1 MSDVLPAGTL
11 LARLVELPDGETRE
25 FVLHDS
31 DWPLT
36 GFLVR
41 IGDSVHAYVNR
52 CPHALRQLNFLP
64 NRFLNKDGTL
74 IQCSSHGALFEKDT
88 GLCVAGPCV
97 GESLRQLPIALSDG
111 EVRLAADL
119 DTRRLDRNPF
129 LP

>member
-25 FVLHDS
+25 FALHDS

-41 IGDSVHAYVNR
+41 IGNSVHAYVNR

-111 EVRLAADL
+111 EIRLAADI

>member
-11 LARLVELPDGETRE
+11 LARLTELADGETRE
-25 FVLHDS
+25 FTLHES

-36 GFLVR
+36 GFLLR

-97 GESLRQLPIALSDG
+97 GESLRQLPVALLDG
-111 EVRLAADL
+111 EVRLTEDL